1 MESILVLGLFMGM
14 RHAMDTDHLAAVATL
29 STRTR
34 SLRSALFQGAAWGLG
49 HTLTLF
55 VIGAFCLLMGAALP
69 EAWALGLELVVGLM
83 LVFLGAQVLV
93 RMRRRRVHVHV
104 HRHGDGTTHLHAH
117 RHVPEEAHDSA
128 RHEHTHPAA
137 LPLRA
142 LAVGIVHG
150 LAGSAALL
158 VLTLSR
164 VGSFWRG
171 LAYIAL
177 FGVGSLVGMAVIS
190 SVIAVPLQASARRL
204 GRLYDGVEALVALGT
219 IAIGAHVVYGIGRA
233 ALGV

>member
-1 MESILVLGLFMGM
+1 MESIVLLGLLMGM
-14 RHAMDTDHLAAVATL
+14 RHALDADHLAAVATL
-29 STRTR
+29 STRSR
-34 SLRSALFQGAAWGLG
+34 SLRAALSQGAAWGVG

-55 VIGAFCLLMGAALP
+55 VIGTFCLLMGAALP
-69 EAWALGLELVVGLM
+69 EAWAQGLELVVGLM
-83 LVFLGAQVLV
+83 LVFLGGQVLV

-117 RHVPEEAHDSA
+117 RHMPEEAHDPA
-128 RHEHTHPAA
+128 RHEHVHPAR

-142 LAVGIVHG
+142 VAVGIVHG

-158 VLTLSR
+158 LLTLSS
-164 VGSFWRG
+164 VGSLWMG
-171 LAYIAL
+171 LAYIGL
-177 FGVGSLVGMAVIS
+177 FGVGSLLGMAAIS

-219 IAIGAHVVYGIGRA
+219 IAIGVHVIYGIGRT
-233 ALGV
+233 ALG